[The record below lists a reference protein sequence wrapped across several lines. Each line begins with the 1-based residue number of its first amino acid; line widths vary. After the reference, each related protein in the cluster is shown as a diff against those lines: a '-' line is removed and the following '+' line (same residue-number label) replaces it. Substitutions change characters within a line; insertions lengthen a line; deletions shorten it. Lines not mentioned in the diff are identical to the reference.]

1 MILGRKRLIITE
13 DEKKNILN
21 LYGLISEQVTKNY
34 EIFGNSFF
42 GDGKWMELNPDTK
55 KDLDNQIKQSIEFL
69 SKNKSK
75 IGTIQITASESRVP
89 NYDQEKKSPQ
99 YNKSLPVLELSRRR
113 AETMKKYML
122 SAFKGAL
129 DVGIISQL
137 PEFTEPILLQG
148 ETKYDPKNPG
158 NPIHNKERY
167 VKVDVSL
174 QTKDEPQDIPPLTP
188 SDCARDMKI
197 RIYYDPK
204 EHGNSHTCN
213 SSIYEVYVNDVL
225 VNRDGD
231 NKPYISL
238 NNAGLLDDAGY
249 TVLSQEITDKSKS
262 KGNKTIYKKVYLPK
276 SKNAGG
282 ARSNTI
288 TITNELYNSIPNINK
303 GVNIKFVCR
312 NISKW
317 LPTPSDLI
325 NSYPEIPGEF
335 FTASTVNG
343 TLYNGTQMT
352 YKDGEWFHATN
363 WKFGCHRAVGS
374 IDITNNEG
382 KTVTIPLKTPTEKDE
397 ELTYKSIDPCT
408 LKFKE

>member
-1 MILGRKRLIITE
+1 MIPGKKRLIITE

-21 LYGLISEQVTKNY
+21 LYGLISEQETRQ
-34 EIFGNSFF
+34 IFGNSFF
-42 GDGKWMELNPDTK
+42 KNGKWMQLNPETTSK
-55 KDLDNQIKQSIEFL
+55 LDKEIGDAIKFL
-69 SKNKSK
+69 SENKGQ
-75 IGTIQITASESRVP
+75 IGSIQITASESQVP
-89 NYDQEKKSPQ
+89 NYDQEPKSPG
-99 YNKSLPVLELSRRR
+99 YGKTLPVLELSRRR
-113 AETMKKYML
+113 ANTMKKYMMASL
-122 SAFKGAL
+122 QGAL
-129 DVGIISQL
+129 DAGIISQL

-148 ETKYDPKNPG
+148 KTKYDDKNPR
-158 NPIHNKERY
+158 NPKHDEERY

-174 QTKDEPQDIPPLTP
+174 KAEDKPQDIPPKETP
-188 SDCARDMKI
+188 PDCARDMKI

-213 SSIYEVYVNDVL
+213 SSVYEVYVNDVL

-231 NKPYISL
+231 SKPYISL

-262 KGNKTIYKKVYLPK
+262 KGNKTVYKKVYQPK

-317 LPTPSDLI
+317 LPTPSDLV
-325 NSYPEIPGEF
+325 NQYPDLPGEF
-335 FTASTVNG
+335 FTATTVNG
-343 TLYNGTQMT
+343 ILYNGTQMT
-352 YKDGEWFHATN
+352 YKDGEWFHASN